1 MATRTTTRAGLSPAE
16 VRSKH
21 KERSF
26 QNVAPYYQEP
36 LVLDRAEGMYIHDA
50 EGRKFLDFFGGIL
63 TVSVGHCHP
72 KVANAIGEQAK
83 KLGHTSTLYLNEGT
97 VTLMERLS
105 DMVPID
111 KKDGKPPKVFLLNS
125 GTEADETALL
135 TARLYTGNNEILALR
150 HGYSGRG
157 ALAMTLTGHAAWR
170 HWNEGLPGVRHT
182 VQAYCYRCP
191 FGLTYPSCEVKC
203 AKDAED
209 VIRTS
214 TQGKVAALI
223 AEPIQ
228 GVGGVIT
235 PPKEYF
241 PILVDIVRRYGGI
254 FVCDE
259 VQTGFGRTGKYWN
272 GIEHWGVRPEI
283 MTFAKGVANGMPMG
297 VTVARADVADSFK
310 GLTICTFGGN
320 PYSVAA
326 ANATLDVMEEE
337 DVRTRCERVGGR
349 FRSGLEGLLA
359 KHKILGEVR
368 GMGLMQ
374 GMELVKDRAT
384 KQPAPEQTAALLE
397 ATKREGLLIGKG
409 GLYGNVIRMA
419 PPMIVGEREIDD
431 AITILDRTL
440 GEVEKTL

>member
-1 MATRTTTRAGLSPAE
+1 
-16 VRSKH
+16 
-21 KERSF
+21 
-26 QNVAPYYQEP
+26 
-36 LVLDRAEGMYIHDA
+36 
-50 EGRKFLDFFGGIL
+50 
-63 TVSVGHCHP
+63 
-72 KVANAIGEQAK
+72 
-83 KLGHTSTLYLNEGT
+83 
-97 VTLMERLS
+97 
-105 DMVPID
+105 
-111 KKDGKPPKVFLLNS
+111 
-125 GTEADETALL
+125 
-135 TARLYTGNNEILALR
+135 
-150 HGYSGRG
+150 
-157 ALAMTLTGHAAWR
+157 MTLTGHAAWR

-228 GVGGVIT
+228 GVGGVIV

-326 ANATLDVMEEE
+326 AHATLDVMEEE
-337 DVRTRCERVGGR
+337 DVRTRSDRMGTR
-349 FRSGLEGLLA
+349 FRAGLEGLMA
-359 KHKILGEVR
+359 KHKVVGDVR

-409 GLYGNVIRMA
+409 GLFGNVIRMA
-419 PPMIVGEREIDD
+419 PPMIVSDREIDD
-431 AITILDRTL
+431 AIAVLDRAL